1 MGIGSKYICP
11 VSEPSTVDGLIGT
24 LCPSP
29 KINFLKREI
38 QPNFPENRP
47 ISALFQT
54 IETPTVKTIN
64 LNQGYPILF
73 NLRLGLAYAGSWRE
87 DVIGV
92 LSEVY
97 TDKLNNVNDKL
108 ITTEVISV
116 TALSI
121 GLISL
126 GSCNAELAVKLLS
139 IFSKEGYNMKSTFN
153 RLEFV

>member
-1 MGIGSKYICP
+1 M
-11 VSEPSTVDGLIGT
+11 
-24 LCPSP
+24 
-29 KINFLKREI
+29 
-38 QPNFPENRP
+38 
-47 ISALFQT
+47 
-54 IETPTVKTIN
+54 
-64 LNQGYPILF
+64 
-73 NLRLGLAYAGSWRE
+73 
-87 DVIGV
+87 IGV

-153 RLEFV
+153 RLEFVSLLSNRLLQ